1 MNDLYNEEEKIGF
14 AEALDWYNL
23 VPEEDRKKI
32 PEEFVNNMKKYAKK
46 ELIGRYKTNEEIVE
60 NKISREGTK
69 KIAYMSLF
77 I

>member
-1 MNDLYNEEEKIGF
+1 MSEISEEEKIGF
-14 AEALDWYNL
+14 AEALDWYSL
-23 VPEEDRKKI
+23 VEEEDRKKI
-32 PEEFVNNMKKYAKK
+32 PEEFVTNMKKYAKK
-46 ELIGRYKTNEEIVE
+46 ELVGRYKTNEEIIE

>member
-1 MNDLYNEEEKIGF
+1 MSEISEEEKIGF

-23 VPEEDRKKI
+23 VEEEDRKKI
-32 PEEFVNNMKKYAKK
+32 PEEFVTNMKKYAKK
-46 ELIGRYKTNEEIVE
+46 ELVGRYKTNEEIIE

>member
-1 MNDLYNEEEKIGF
+1 MSEISEEENIGF

-23 VPEEDRKKI
+23 VEEEDRKKI
-32 PEEFVNNMKKYAKK
+32 PEEFVTNMKKYAKK
-46 ELIGRYKTNEEIVE
+46 ELVGRYKTNEEIVE

>member
-1 MNDLYNEEEKIGF
+1 MSEISEEEKIGF

-23 VPEEDRKKI
+23 VEEEDRKKI
-32 PEEFVNNMKKYAKK
+32 PEEFVTNMKKYAKK
-46 ELIGRYKTNEEIVE
+46 ELVGRYKTNEEIIE

-69 KIAYMSLF
+69 KIAYMSVF

>member
-1 MNDLYNEEEKIGF
+1 MSEISEEEKIGF

-23 VPEEDRKKI
+23 VAEEDRKKI
-32 PEEFVNNMKKYAKK
+32 PEEFVTNMKKYAKK
-46 ELIGRYKTNEEIVE
+46 ELVGRYKTNEEIVE

>member
-1 MNDLYNEEEKIGF
+1 MSEISEEEKIGF

-23 VPEEDRKKI
+23 VEEEDRKKI
-32 PEEFVNNMKKYAKK
+32 PEEFVTNMKKYAKK
-46 ELIGRYKTNEEIVE
+46 ELVGRYKTNEEIVE

>member
-1 MNDLYNEEEKIGF
+1 MSEISEEEKIGF

-23 VPEEDRKKI
+23 VEEEDRKKI
-32 PEEFVNNMKKYAKK
+32 PEEFVTNMKKYAKK
-46 ELIGRYKTNEEIVE
+46 ELVGRYKTNEEIIE

-69 KIAYMSLF
+69 KISYMSLF

>member
-1 MNDLYNEEEKIGF
+1 
-14 AEALDWYNL
+14 
-23 VPEEDRKKI
+23 
-32 PEEFVNNMKKYAKK
+32 MKKYAKK
-46 ELIGRYKTNEEIVE
+46 ELVGRYKTNEEIVE

>member
-1 MNDLYNEEEKIGF
+1 MSEISEEEKIGF

-23 VPEEDRKKI
+23 VAEEDRKKI
-32 PEEFVNNMKKYAKK
+32 PEEFVINMKKYAKK
-46 ELIGRYKTNEEIVE
+46 ELVGRYKTNEEIVE

>member
-1 MNDLYNEEEKIGF
+1 MSEISEEEKIGF
-14 AEALDWYNL
+14 AEALDWYKL
-23 VPEEDRKKI
+23 VEEEDRKKI
-32 PEEFVNNMKKYAKK
+32 PEEFVTNMKKYAKK
-46 ELIGRYKTNEEIVE
+46 ELVGRYKTNEEIVE

>member
-1 MNDLYNEEEKIGF
+1 MSEISEEEKIGF

-23 VPEEDRKKI
+23 VEEENRKKI
-32 PEEFVNNMKKYAKK
+32 PEEFVTNMKKYAKK
-46 ELIGRYKTNEEIVE
+46 ELVGRYKTNEEIVE